1 MAVLDDEV
9 GMRWSG
15 RRSAV
20 YENGIV
26 TWFGMMGAQRYRKSD
41 TRKAQNKFRP
51 CPFLQIPDDSASSA
65 DIDMLQL
72 NQLHI
77 SMES

>member
-41 TRKAQNKFRP
+41 IRKAQNEVLAFIVPPSCKSP
-51 CPFLQIPDDSASSA
+51 MIQ
-65 DIDMLQL
+65 LQL
-72 NQLHI
+72 R
-77 SMES
+77 